1 MIGQTGTVLGGR
13 YRLGEPVAR
22 GGMGTVWRA
31 TDLVLDRE
39 VAIKMLALRFQDDPD
54 GSARFRREARVLARL
69 SDPRLG
75 GVHDYG
81 EEDGRAYMVMEF
93 LTGETLLHL
102 LSRVD
107 RIAAAEA
114 AEIAAQ
120 VAEGLHAAHQAD
132 IIHRDV
138 KPANIIVT
146 EDGVKLVDFGI
157 ALGAGDDRLTAT
169 GTLIGSATYLAPERG
184 AGWPATPASDL
195 YSLAVVLYQMLA
207 GRPPYTGTDPVDLV
221 AAHSA
226 ARPPPLP
233 ADVPGGLAVCCSRAM
248 AKHPAKRPESALA
261 FATMLR
267 ASTRRGRH
275 AASAAAALP
284 RDSGLTGPSEDGP
297 PTASLPVAHTWVAKP
312 WRRRRGWIAAAALAA
327 ALATVIA
334 VTLLITTSGGPGHP
348 AARARA
354 TAQAGHGRPASG
366 SSPPASGP
374 PAATWL
380 VTAGPPA
387 DSHGSPPPSL
397 IAPAGTTVLLVQAL
411 RNAGRQPINH
421 ATLGLSVPSGWT
433 VTPQTPTTTG
443 VIRAGGTATVT
454 WRVGVPAGTH
464 PGQFPLV
471 ATARCAAPTP
481 CGAVSGSAVVP
492 YSSFSQAFDN
502 VGTASQAASAAA
514 NLDGTGQS
522 YQREALAAAGY
533 LPGAQVSHDGI
544 SFAWPEHTSTVPRAS
559 RRLLARRWRC
569 TSPLPRRSQARP
581 CRRSRCLRARRRPA
595 AWHAC
600 TCSPSPSADTAR
612 CDPRRTRPGGAPMIV
627 CRLSRVVREIVWGEL
642 DQAAF
647 VGEMDACLAVY
658 AAAMNPPAEQL
669 PGRRAI
675 MARHV
680 RYPQFRCLAAY
691 LGSAPARVVAFAYG
705 FHGAPGQWWHDLVA
719 SAVTVALGEPR
730 ARHWIADSFE
740 IGEVH
745 VHPDY
750 QGRGIGREM
759 VLALTAG
766 RAERTAVLSTR
777 DADSRA
783 RRLYRKLG
791 FADLLTSFCFPGGP
805 ERYAVMGA
813 ELPLRAG

>member
-327 ALATVIA
+327 ALATVVA

-421 ATLGLSVPSGWT
+421 ATLGLSAPSGWT
-433 VTPQTPTTTG
+433 MTPQTPTTTG

-502 VGTASQAASAAA
+502 VGTASQADSAAA

-544 SFAWPEHTSTVPRAS
+544 SFAWPD
-559 RRLLARRWRC
+559 
-569 TSPLPRRSQARP
+569 ARP
-581 CRRSRCLRARRRPA
+581 
-595 AWHAC
+595 
-600 TCSPSPSADTAR
+600 
-612 CDPRRTRPGGAPMIV
+612 GAPDNVAAQGQTFLITATGP
-627 CRLSRVVREIVWGEL
+627 RLAFLGAADFGSSGGGGTIYYTDGTEQPFHLVMDDWWTDGPKAGQDEVAVTAAHFNGPPGQPPPAGPPVAVYFAATPL
-642 DQAAF
+642 QPGKTVQAVTLPAGTAPASG
-647 VGEMDACLAVY
+647 VACLHLFAV
-658 AAAMNPPAEQL
+658 
-669 PGRRAI
+669 
-675 MARHV
+675 
-680 RYPQFRCLAAY
+680 
-691 LGSAPARVVAFAYG
+691 
-705 FHGAPGQWWHDLVA
+705 
-719 SAVTVALGEPR
+719 AVG
-730 ARHWIADSFE
+730 
-740 IGEVH
+740 
-745 VHPDY
+745 
-750 QGRGIGREM
+750 
-759 VLALTAG
+759 
-766 RAERTAVLSTR
+766 
-777 DADSRA
+777 
-783 RRLYRKLG
+783 
-791 FADLLTSFCFPGGP
+791 
-805 ERYAVMGA
+805 
-813 ELPLRAG
+813 